1 MPRLLLFITLVVC
14 AASRA
19 AEPSL
24 ITVADLLKLKQLDA
38 PALSPDGRRV
48 VYVVKSIEPR
58 ADTPSEWDY
67 RTHLWIAATDSSSP
81 PRQLTF
87 GAGGDG
93 DPVWSPQGDRLAFT
107 RSAERGRGQIYLL
120 PLDGGEAAPLT
131 KVETGATRVR
141 WSPDGKRILF
151 SSSLTPAQVRAA
163 LEKAGA
169 NTAPGWGTER
179 PGRKPNDTKAQ
190 AARGR
195 GTEAPVRKGGPTNG
209 SGSRSGGGG
218 AAASP
223 ANANRGD
230 AEGNAL
236 AGADGSLAE
245 RREWLAR
252 N

>member
-58 ADTPSEWDY
+58 ADTPGEWDY
-67 RTHLWIAATDSSSP
+67 RTHLWIAATDGSSP

-131 KVETGATRVR
+131 K
-141 WSPDGKRILF
+141 
-151 SSSLTPAQVRAA
+151 
-163 LEKAGA
+163 
-169 NTAPGWGTER
+169 
-179 PGRKPNDTKAQ
+179 
-190 AARGR
+190 
-195 GTEAPVRKGGPTNG
+195 
-209 SGSRSGGGG
+209 
-218 AAASP
+218 
-223 ANANRGD
+223 
-230 AEGNAL
+230 
-236 AGADGSLAE
+236 
-245 RREWLAR
+245 
-252 N
+252 